1 MLSPSFTLHST
12 IEHSAFVA
20 TIWDIA
26 FSLSY
31 ILLPSS
37 SSSSSTALSTAPIRI
52 EAVVVIIVIAAGG
65 VVIVVWSPSALV
77 AVSIGLYC

>member
-26 FSLSY
+26 SSLSY
-31 ILLPSS
+31 ILLPS

-52 EAVVVIIVIAAGG
+52 EAVVVIIVIATDG
-65 VVIVVWSPSALV
+65 VVIVVWHPSALL
-77 AVSIGLYC
+77 AVSIGLCC